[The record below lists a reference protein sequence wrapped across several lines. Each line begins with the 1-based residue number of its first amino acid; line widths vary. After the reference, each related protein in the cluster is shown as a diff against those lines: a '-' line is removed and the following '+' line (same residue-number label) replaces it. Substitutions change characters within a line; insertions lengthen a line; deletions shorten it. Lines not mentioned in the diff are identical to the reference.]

1 VSRAAPCLIHA
12 SSVACEGRAA
22 LILGAPGSGKS
33 RLALEMIALGALLV
47 ADDQTVLTLAPDGGL
62 SPAAPPALAGLIE
75 ARGLGLL
82 RLPVAG
88 PCMVKLAID
97 LDATEPERL
106 PPRRT
111 RLLSGVATPLVLAG
125 GGGVGAA
132 ALMTVLRHGP
142 PLDPDA

>member
-125 GGGVGAA
+125 GGVGAA